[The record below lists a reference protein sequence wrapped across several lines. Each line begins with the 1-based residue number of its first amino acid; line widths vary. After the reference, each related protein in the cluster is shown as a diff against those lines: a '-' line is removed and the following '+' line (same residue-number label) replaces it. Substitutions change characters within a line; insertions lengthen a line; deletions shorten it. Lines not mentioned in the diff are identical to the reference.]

1 MSEFIPVL
9 TQVQQWLR
17 KPLGWVVHAA
27 HGGAVLILFP
37 PASEAL
43 VALQSS
49 DGADYLGGASESS
62 GCHSTQ
68 NPKLNKP
75 SP

>member
-1 MSEFIPVL
+1 MWS
-9 TQVQQWLR
+9 TS
-17 KPLGWVVHAA
+17 
-27 HGGAVLILFP
+27 HGEVVLIFFP
-37 PASEAL
+37 PAFS
-43 VALQSS
+43 VALIALGSS

-68 NPKLNKP
+68 NPELNEP